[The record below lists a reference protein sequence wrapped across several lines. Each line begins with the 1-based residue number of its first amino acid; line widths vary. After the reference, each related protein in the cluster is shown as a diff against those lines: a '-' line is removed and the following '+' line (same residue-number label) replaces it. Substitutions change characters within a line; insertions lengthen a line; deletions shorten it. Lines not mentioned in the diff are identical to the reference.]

1 MAGVGIQIPAGAVPG
16 DRPLSIA
23 PIPLFCGEQGADPDH
38 HIAQFMTACVA
49 NNARTPQHWL
59 TMFPATLRD
68 MAFQWYDRQPAGTFA
83 DWDALR
89 IAFLAQF
96 RPLGF
101 VDRLRERLQSLRM
114 VAGESIDS
122 YYGRMEDILRRWNNH
137 QIPNHMLMDQFV
149 AGLNPPELRIFVKEA
164 SPPDLQTAINRA
176 KLWEVCHQEQFLPSA
191 QTIITSQP
199 YLHNQPLVSMP
210 TLTSNHQLLTRQYPV
225 GEQPLIPNQQVA
237 QLPAGVSLPEPTGP
251 PIFQSVSTT
260 NPSTLAPIRN
270 HYEDALLNMTK
281 KLEELAVHMASNRE
295 KRPKPSNIRPN
306 VWCTNCKGYGHTV
319 NECPSPQ
326 NLEVRCSFCG
336 GRHAVQQCWNLQP
349 HMALQKPK
357 GARTTWDVNQVGT
370 NGNPNWRGNNSNR
383 WGRGNNSRNNP
394 GHEGYN
400 PNRAP

>member
-1 MAGVGIQIPAGAVPG
+1 M
-16 DRPLSIA
+16 
-23 PIPLFCGEQGADPDH
+23 FCGEQGADPDH

-137 QIPNHMLMDQFV
+137 QIPNHMLMGQFV
-149 AGLNPPELRIFVKEA
+149 AGLNPPKLRIFVKEA

-210 TLTSNHQLLTRQYPV
+210 ILSSN
-225 GEQPLIPNQQVA
+225 
-237 QLPAGVSLPEPTGP
+237 
-251 PIFQSVSTT
+251 
-260 NPSTLAPIRN
+260 
-270 HYEDALLNMTK
+270 YEDALLNMTK
-281 KLEELAVHMASNRE
+281 KLEELTVHMASNRE

-306 VWCTNCKGYGHTV
+306 VWCTKCKGYGHTV
-319 NECPSPQ
+319 MSVHHPKIWKFDILFVEAGMQFNNAGIFNHIWPRR
-326 NLEVRCSFCG
+326 N
-336 GRHAVQQCWNLQP
+336 
-349 HMALQKPK
+349 QKEHVPL
-357 GARTTWDVNQVGT
+357 GM
-370 NGNPNWRGNNSNR
+370 
-383 WGRGNNSRNNP
+383 
-394 GHEGYN
+394 
-400 PNRAP
+400 